1 MICHSEHAVRGI
13 STIFKNNF
21 VFSEK
26 TPIFALELESKLKEH
41 RKTEK
46 WDWDSQDCEVILYC

>member
-13 STIFKNNF
+13 LTIFKNNF

-26 TPIFALELESKLKEH
+26 TPNFALELESKLKEH
-41 RKTEK
+41 RKTAK
-46 WDWDSQDCEVILYC
+46 KGWGFANCEVNFIV

>member
-21 VFSEK
+21 VISEK
-26 TPIFALELESKLKEH
+26 APIFALELESKLKEH
-41 RKTEK
+41 RKIYLRDEN
-46 WDWDSQDCEVILYC
+46 SQDCEMILYC